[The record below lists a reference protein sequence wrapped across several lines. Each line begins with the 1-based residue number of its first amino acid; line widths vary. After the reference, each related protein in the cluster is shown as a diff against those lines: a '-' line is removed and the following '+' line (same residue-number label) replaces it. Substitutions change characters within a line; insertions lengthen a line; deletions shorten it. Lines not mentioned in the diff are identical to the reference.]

1 VRVLRDGN
9 FAPSPAKHPLILLS
23 PGSGN
28 NAEQLFWLGQFL
40 AQHDYF
46 VAAVSHN
53 GTDEEELRT
62 GMLTA
67 TDFFC
72 WERARDLSVVLTRL
86 LADPELSSRI
96 DPARIGAAGF
106 SLGGATALWL
116 GGARLDLELLRQK
129 SPPLQ
134 PALVPSI
141 DRFIAYSTSEHA
153 GRESIRRAEVSYKD
167 HRIKSIFALA
177 PAIGV
182 GFTGES
188 LREVDVPVCIVV
200 GDTDKV
206 APASTNA
213 QRYAG
218 FIPDAELIVLPG
230 ERGHYLSP
238 VPSEQRQMELREVA
252 ELALRFFHEKR
263 E

>member
-1 VRVLRDGN
+1 MRDGN
-9 FAPSPAKHPLILLS
+9 IAPSHAKYPLVLLS
-23 PGSGN
+23 PGSGS
-28 NAEQLFWLGQFL
+28 NAEQLFWLGHVL
-40 AQHDYF
+40 AQHHYI

-53 GTDEEELRT
+53 GTDEEELRR

-86 LADPELSSRI
+86 LADPEFSRRI

-116 GGARLDLELLRQK
+116 GGARLDLGLLRQN
-129 SPPLQ
+129 SPAPR

-141 DRFIAYSTSEHA
+141 ESFIAYSKNEHV

-167 HRIKSIFALA
+167 QRIKFIFALA

-182 GFTGES
+182 GFTEES

-200 GDTDKV
+200 GAADQV
-206 APASTNA
+206 APAATNA
-213 QRYAG
+213 KRYAEH
-218 FIPDAELIVLPG
+218 IPNAQLIVVPR
-230 ERGHYLSP
+230 ERGHYLAP
-238 VPSEQRQMELREVA
+238 NAPEQRRRELREVA
-252 ELALRFFHEKR
+252 ELALQFFR
-263 E
+263 QQIQ